1 MIGTRSEQERM
12 VDRFG
17 IRAAF
22 RRFVRQFGGVGLPA
36 SPRQLG
42 VFLHDIILASFSLV
56 FAFFLRLN
64 NDDLTP
70 ERLKALIFGVPIFT
84 VIAGITLLMFDVY
97 RDIWRFTSIRGLFN
111 IMKASTLAV
120 LVFCAVSWAI
130 DRGEDIPRS
139 VPMIQW
145 FILIV
150 MLGAPRFVTRLLV
163 QQRSQLR
170 SDTGIARIPIVLVGA
185 DEHAALFLRALE
197 QDRQSLYQAVGILDL
212 TSDERGRKLH
222 GVPVFGAANELM
234 SAFKELD
241 RRRLRPRRLVLT
253 KPLDRDIMRTL
264 LETAER
270 LNLTICR
277 LPSLTEFKEAT
288 ADGHIE
294 LRPVAVEELLG
305 RPEALL
311 HLDHAAIAS
320 LIEGRRVLVTGAGGS
335 IGSELVRQIAR
346 LRPARLVLVDS
357 GELNLYTIDYETNDN
372 APYLSRRS
380 VLCNVRD
387 RDVVMRLFDE
397 ERPELVFHAAALK
410 HVPLVELNPTEG
422 IRTNVIGT
430 RNIADAALQCG
441 AMAFVEV
448 SSDKAVNPTNSFHD
462 GAFRQRAG
470 LVRLGNSAF

>member
-22 RRFVRQFGGVGLPA
+22 RASYGNSAELGLPA

-170 SDTGIARIPIVLVGA
+170 NDTGIARIPIVLVGA

-264 LETAER
+264 L
-270 LNLTICR
+270 
-277 LPSLTEFKEAT
+277 
-288 ADGHIE
+288 
-294 LRPVAVEELLG
+294 RP
-305 RPEALL
+305 
-311 HLDHAAIAS
+311 
-320 LIEGRRVLVTGAGGS
+320 
-335 IGSELVRQIAR
+335 
-346 LRPARLVLVDS
+346 
-357 GELNLYTIDYETNDN
+357 
-372 APYLSRRS
+372 RS
-380 VLCNVRD
+380 
-387 RDVVMRLFDE
+387 
-397 ERPELVFHAAALK
+397 A
-410 HVPLVELNPTEG
+410 
-422 IRTNVIGT
+422 
-430 RNIADAALQCG
+430 
-441 AMAFVEV
+441 
-448 SSDKAVNPTNSFHD
+448 
-462 GAFRQRAG
+462 
-470 LVRLGNSAF
+470 